1 MRGGDAG
8 GSGRSFCSFVGGGLV
23 VWRSEEVVDVARNQ
37 AIATPQDV
45 LPRGSRPSRR
55 LRPAVAGPRNP
66 PPTTEGRHGGAPFLL
81 PFPPHTAHPRS
92 LPFSGCLPR
101 RSRSSR
107 LVSFSLR
114 PSSPL
119 TFPDNSRVELPE
131 PLHAVLVQV
140 AEALMQG
147 MAVSVI
153 PQSARLTTQQA
164 ADFLLGVSR
173 PTLVRLLER
182 GEIPMSKPGRHRYVQ
197 LQDLVIYQDAM
208 QSRRREILDTMA
220 REAVEAGLYEA
231 TDGPPPALR

>member
-1 MRGGDAG
+1 MFRAFVLYVCVLLAG
-8 GSGRSFCSFVGGGLV
+8 SLG
-23 VWRSEEVVDVARNQ
+23 SEEVSELAQTQ
-37 AIATPQDV
+37 A
-45 LPRGSRPSRR
+45 
-55 LRPAVAGPRNP
+55 
-66 PPTTEGRHGGAPFLL
+66 
-81 PFPPHTAHPRS
+81 TA
-92 LPFSGCLPR
+92 
-101 RSRSSR
+101 SSR
-107 LVSFSLR
+107 TYFPEGSEAQIVDFVRALADRGILAPTSKAALVA
-114 PSSPL
+114 
-119 TFPDNSRVELPE
+119 PDNRRVELPE

-164 ADFLLGVSR
+164 ADFLGVSR

-220 REAVEAGLYEA
+220 REAAEAGLYEA
-231 TDGPPPALR
+231 TAGPPPALR

>member
-1 MRGGDAG
+1 M
-8 GSGRSFCSFVGGGLV
+8 RSFCSFLDDLLV

-37 AIATPQDV
+37 ATADTRTYFPEGSEAQIVDFVQALAD
-45 LPRGSRPSRR
+45 RGILAPTSKAA
-55 LRPAVAGPRNP
+55 LVA
-66 PPTTEGRHGGAPFLL
+66 
-81 PFPPHTAHPRS
+81 
-92 LPFSGCLPR
+92 
-101 RSRSSR
+101 
-107 LVSFSLR
+107 
-114 PSSPL
+114 
-119 TFPDNSRVELPE
+119 PDNSRVELPE
-131 PLHAVLVQV
+131 PLYAVLVQV

-164 ADFLLGVSR
+164 ADFLGVSR

-197 LQDLVIYQDAM
+197 LQDLVAYQDAM

-220 REAVEAGLYEA
+220 REAAEAGLYEA